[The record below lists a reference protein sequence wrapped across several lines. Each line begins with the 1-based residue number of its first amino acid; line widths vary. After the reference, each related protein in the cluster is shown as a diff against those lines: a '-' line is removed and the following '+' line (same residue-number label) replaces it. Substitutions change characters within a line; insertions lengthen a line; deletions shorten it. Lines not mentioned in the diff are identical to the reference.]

1 MKEEVAG
8 LQAAL
13 RIVRNERVC
22 VESNM
27 DSQLD
32 VTSERRTLDR
42 VEQMIQWR
50 LDAAEGKHHRS
61 AQSIL
66 DTFAK
71 IRKDMA
77 RGN

>member
-1 MKEEVAG
+1 MKDEIAG

-13 RIVRNERVC
+13 RIIRNERAC
-22 VESNM
+22 VESGM
-27 DSQLD
+27 ESLD
-32 VTSERRTLDR
+32 VTTERRTLDR
-42 VEQMIQWR
+42 VEQMLRWR

-61 AQSIL
+61 AQAIL

-71 IRKDMA
+71 IRKDMT